1 MNDKF
6 KIEVLDPSSEPIHS
20 NAIIAPRPETLNGIK
35 VGLLANG
42 KPNSDLILEMV
53 YEILSDQVEFGGV
66 VFRNKGNASKPC
78 PESIIDDL
86 VDNCGVVITSSGD

>member
-6 KIEVLDPSSEPIHS
+6 KIEVLDPTSEPIHS
-20 NAIIAPRPETLNGIK
+20 NAVIAPRPETLNGIK

-42 KPNSDLILEMV
+42 KHNSDLILEMV

-66 VFRNKGNASKPC
+66 MFRNKENASKPC

-86 VDNCGVVITSSGD
+86 VGECGAIITSSGD